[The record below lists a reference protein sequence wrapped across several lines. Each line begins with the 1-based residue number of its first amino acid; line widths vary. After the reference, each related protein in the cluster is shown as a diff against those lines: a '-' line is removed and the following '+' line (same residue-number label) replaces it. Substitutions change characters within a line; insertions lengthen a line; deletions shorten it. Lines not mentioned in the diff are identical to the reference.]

1 MPIIIR
7 KKRNILLLLSAI
19 VCLSC
24 TQRSETEKHQK
35 NRDNIINVHDRVIEI
50 EMEDVLIDE
59 YATLYLISDYLII
72 CDYESHDKM
81 VHLFDKKNFKYIT
94 STANKGQGPGEIAN
108 IGHIEA
114 NEAERLFYVTDHGK
128 QRIFSYNLDS
138 VLVNPDY
145 MPEVKMKMN
154 ERQFPAKYQYIN
166 DTLSYGLIIEPIGN
180 SDFRPTV
187 GQWNMQ
193 TGEISLMKYTHP
205 EIEKKRITFAV
216 SVDNGIYVECYCHHD
231 LMSICTLDGNLKYNI
246 YGEKWDNQKSN
257 KYMYYDNVAFCKDK
271 ILALYAPGI
280 NNFAKKPNG
289 EIKGNNSTQFIIF
302 DLNGDYIQT
311 IETGYKISRFCYDED
326 NNRII
331 LSMDD
336 DIQFGYFDLAG
347 IIE

>member
-1 MPIIIR
+1 M
-7 KKRNILLLLSAI
+7 KKTILLLLSAI
-19 VCLSC
+19 VCLGC
-24 TQRSETEKHQK
+24 TQRPGTEKHQK
-35 NRDNIINVHDRVIEI
+35 NRDNIINVHDRVVEI
-50 EMEDVLIDE
+50 ELEDVLIGAWGSPYILNE
-59 YATLYLISDYLII
+59 YLII
-72 CDYESHDKM
+72 RDYHSSEKLI
-81 VHLFDKKNFKYIT
+81 HLFDKKNFKYIT
-94 STANKGQGPGEIAN
+94 STTNKGQGPGEIAN

-114 NEAERLFYVTDHGK
+114 NEAKRLFYVTDHGK

-193 TGEISLMKYTHP
+193 TGDISLMKYTHP

-216 SVDNGIYVECYCHHD
+216 SAENGIYVECYSHHD

-257 KYMYYDNVAFCKDK
+257 KYLYYDEVEFCKDK
-271 ILALYAPGI
+271 IVVSYAHGEDRTLK
-280 NNFAKKPNG
+280 NRNG
-289 EIKGNNSTQFIIF
+289 RTVGASPTQFIIF

-311 IETGYKISRFCYDED
+311 LETGYNISRFCYDEE

-336 DIQFGYFDLAG
+336 DIQFGYLDLEG
-347 IIE
+347 IID